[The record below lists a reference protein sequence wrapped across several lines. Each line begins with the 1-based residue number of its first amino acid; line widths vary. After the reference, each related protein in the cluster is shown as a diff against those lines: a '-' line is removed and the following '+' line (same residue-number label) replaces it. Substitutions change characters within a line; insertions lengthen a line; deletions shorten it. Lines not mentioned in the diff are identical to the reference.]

1 MSVTVSSIDV
11 LDEVVRRT
19 VAARD
24 GGRSESDLVNE
35 FVLWRREAPLDGDAA
50 AIREA
55 AIARLRRADNGGE
68 VPLYEAVLADFAWLR
83 GELEPSMLSTS
94 RIRSRRDRNRTSA
107 RVLRDEVVRVPDPGG
122 AAVA

>member
-11 LDEVVRRT
+11 LDEVVRRP

-83 GELEPSMLSTS
+83 GELEAEHVVDLADPFAERPKPNFGPGL
-94 RIRSRRDRNRTSA
+94 A
-107 RVLRDEVVRVPDPGG
+107 R
-122 AAVA
+122 